1 MSNTEFIIWR
11 EETFLVPYRFKVD
24 KVEDAIKMLEKGEVD
39 QVVNGNNLN
48 MADCVWAE
56 TVAITKVKPS
66 EKLEQESEACEDAK
80 SS

>member
-39 QVVNGNNLN
+39 QAVNGNNLN
-48 MADCVWAE
+48 MADCVRAE
-56 TVAITKVKPS
+56 IVAITKVKPS

-80 SS
+80 NS